1 MRAVQRP
8 RGVGRALADVEGD
21 IRGEEEVVDG
31 EEMGSDVDEND
42 EETSFLGPLT
52 TSEPFGIV

>member
-1 MRAVQRP
+1 MS
-8 RGVGRALADVEGD
+8 RALADIERG
-21 IRGEEEVVDG
+21 IRGEEGVVDG

-42 EETSFLGPLT
+42 EETSSVGPLT